1 MKELK
6 AKGACHCGAIQY
18 LVCGEVMVNGLCH
31 CPNCTRS
38 KGVSPVHLITL
49 CGENSVEI
57 MQGDELLQ
65 TRALDKFHLV
75 TCKMCH
81 GPVMQYQEG
90 MGFRAVFPVSLN
102 LRRGNAGPDH
112 GADRIP
118 DEWKPQLH
126 LNYENRL
133 FDWDDDLPKFKVFPP
148 DNPLKSDG
156 TPLES

>member
-65 TRALDKFHLV
+65 TRA
-75 TCKMCH
+75 
-81 GPVMQYQEG
+81 
-90 MGFRAVFPVSLN
+90 
-102 LRRGNAGPDH
+102 
-112 GADRIP
+112 
-118 DEWKPQLH
+118 
-126 LNYENRL
+126 
-133 FDWDDDLPKFKVFPP
+133 
-148 DNPLKSDG
+148 
-156 TPLES
+156 

>member
-38 KGVSPVHLITL
+38 KGVSPVHLIAL
-49 CGENSVEI
+49 HGENSVEVT
-57 MQGDELLQ
+57 QGDELLQ